1 MDDSFVFWVDVTVS
15 PQPIGFDLIW
25 SLVYLFVIQSPKLSR
40 NISKRSLLEG
50 RMGYPVIRWPDIPYR
65 TYLHGGLSGRPHGT
79 FFLII
84 LGVKPVYYTCWLK
97 LN

>member
-1 MDDSFVFWVDVTVS
+1 
-15 PQPIGFDLIW
+15 
-25 SLVYLFVIQSPKLSR
+25 
-40 NISKRSLLEG
+40 
-50 RMGYPVIRWPDIPYR
+50 MGYPVIRWPDIPYR